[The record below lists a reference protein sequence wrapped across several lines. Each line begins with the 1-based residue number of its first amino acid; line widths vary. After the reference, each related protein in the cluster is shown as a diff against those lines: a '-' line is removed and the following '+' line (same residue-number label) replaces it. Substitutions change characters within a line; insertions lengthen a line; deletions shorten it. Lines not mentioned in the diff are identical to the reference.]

1 MQGIILTKIVDNCK
15 KRYSLTIKKLSHF
28 VLETSHGWGKG
39 HREGGRIM
47 KKAILKWLGIF
58 FFVLSLSGLPFL
70 GQQANAAGK
79 PIVIGAPLA
88 TAFLYGWDAE
98 RAIRLAVEEINAR
111 GGVTVGK
118 EKRPFKVEVMDT
130 RDLEPGVPTSDALLV
145 VEKLILEKNADF
157 IVGGPVR
164 SEAALAA
171 MDLLS
176 KYKKVSILTT
186 GVLTPAYHKRVEAE
200 YDKFKYCFRIS
211 GEVGWMVVGEFI
223 PCLMEIKAKHNLN
236 RLFIM
241 IQDVAHARAGGDLV
255 EKMSKERGWEVLG
268 KEVYPTGTTDYSVGL
283 LKAKKENAQVI
294 LIWMDMPET
303 SILLKQ
309 WYDMKVP
316 ALPYGTIISAAEE
329 PGFWKATEGKG
340 EYCMASVV
348 NAGNSPCKA
357 TPWTMKFVEAYTKKW
372 NVEPEGYGTSSSYM
386 AVYTLKDAIERAGS
400 LDSDAVVA
408 ALEKT
413 DLMGGVYG
421 RIRFNPKTHQ
431 VIPSIDPNEGA
442 VGTIFQWQAGKRVV
456 VFPPKIAMGEVKL
469 PPWMKK

>member
-1 MQGIILTKIVDNCK
+1 MKVKNIFLLAGVLFLTVG
-15 KRYSLTIKKLSHF
+15 LLS
-28 VLETSHGWGKG
+28 
-39 HREGGRIM
+39 
-47 KKAILKWLGIF
+47 
-58 FFVLSLSGLPFL
+58 LPFL
-70 GQQANAAGK
+70 TPEAIAQGK
-79 PIVIGAPLA
+79 PIIIGAPLA

-98 RAIRLAVEEINAR
+98 RAIKLAVEEINAA
-111 GGVTVGK
+111 GGVKVGN

-186 GVLTPAYHKRVEAE
+186 GVLTPAYHKRIESDYE
-200 YDKFKYCFRIS
+200 KFKYCFRIS
-211 GEVGWMVVGEFI
+211 GEVTWMVVGEFI

-255 EKMSKERGWEVLG
+255 AKLAAEKGWEVLG
-268 KEVYPTGTTDYSVGL
+268 KEIYPTGTTDYSVGL
-283 LKAKKENAQVI
+283 MKAKKENAQVI

-309 WYDMKVP
+309 WYDMKIP

-340 EYCMASVV
+340 EYAMASVV
-348 NAGNSPCKA
+348 NAGNAPSKA
-357 TPWTMKFVEAYTKKW
+357 TPWTMKFVEAYTKRWK
-372 NVEPEGYGTSSSYM
+372 VEPEGYGTSSSYM
-386 AVYTLKDAIERAGS
+386 AVYTLKDAIERAGT
-400 LDSDAVVA
+400 LDSATVVA

-413 DLMGGVYG
+413 DLMGVYG
-421 RIRFNPKTHQ
+421 RIKFNPKNHQ
-431 VIPSIDPNEGA
+431 VIPSVDPNEGA
-442 VGTIFQWQAGKRVV
+442 VGTIFQWQAGKRIV

>member
-1 MQGIILTKIVDNCK
+1 
-15 KRYSLTIKKLSHF
+15 
-28 VLETSHGWGKG
+28 
-39 HREGGRIM
+39 M
-47 KKAILKWLGIF
+47 KKAKLWVGIF
-58 FFVLSLSGLPFL
+58 FLVMALLGLPFL
-70 GQQANAAGK
+70 GPQVNAAAK

-98 RAIRLAVEEINAR
+98 RGIKLAVEEINKK

-118 EKRPFKVEVMDT
+118 EKRPFKVEVIDT

-164 SEAALAA
+164 SESALAA

-211 GEVGWMVVGEFI
+211 GQVGWLVTGDFI
-223 PCLMEIKAKHNLN
+223 PCLMDIKAKHGLN
-236 RLFIM
+236 KLFIM
-241 IQDVAHARAGGDLV
+241 VQDVAHARATGDLTAKLAG
-255 EKMSKERGWEVLG
+255 EKGWEVLG
-268 KEVYPTGTTDYSVGL
+268 KEIYPTGTTDYSVGL
-283 LKAKKENAQVI
+283 LKVKKDNAQVI
-294 LIWMDMPET
+294 LIVMDMPES

-309 WYDMKVP
+309 WFDMKIP
-316 ALPYGTIISAAEE
+316 ALPFGTIISAAEQ
-329 PGFWKATEGKG
+329 PGFYKATEGKG
-340 EYCMASVV
+340 EYCLASVV
-348 NAGNSPCKA
+348 NAGNAPSKA
-357 TPWTMKFVEAYTKKW
+357 TPWTMKFVEAYQKKYGL
-372 NVEPEGYGTSSSYM
+372 EPEGYGTSSSYM
-386 AVYTLKDAIERAGS
+386 AVYVLKDAIERAGS
-400 LDSDAVVA
+400 LDSDAVIA

-413 DLMGGVYG
+413 DMMGVYG
-421 RIRFNPKTHQ
+421 RIKFDPKSHQ
-431 VIPSIDPNEGA
+431 VIPSVDPNEGA
-442 VGTIFQWQAGKRVV
+442 VGTIFQWQAGKRIV

>member
-1 MQGIILTKIVDNCK
+1 MKRTCHVLVFLLLAIFIIP
-15 KRYSLTIKKLSHF
+15 SF
-28 VLETSHGWGKG
+28 VF
-39 HREGGRIM
+39 
-47 KKAILKWLGIF
+47 A
-58 FFVLSLSGLPFL
+58 
-70 GQQANAAGK
+70 QK
-79 PIVIGAPLA
+79 PIVIGSPLA
-88 TAFLYGWDAE
+88 TAFLYGWDAA
-98 RAIRLAVEEINAR
+98 RAITLATEEINAA

-118 EKRPFKVEVMDT
+118 DKRPFKIEIMDT

-186 GVLTPAYHKRVEAE
+186 GVLTPAYHRRVEAE

-211 GEVGWMVVGEFI
+211 GEVAWMVTGEFI

-268 KEVYPTGTTDYSVGL
+268 KEVFPTGTTDFSVGL
-283 LKAKKENAQVI
+283 MKAKKDNAQVI

-309 WYDMKVP
+309 WYDMKIP

-329 PGFWKATEGKG
+329 PGFWKATDGKG
-340 EYCMASVV
+340 EYAMASVV
-348 NAGNSPCKA
+348 NAGNAPSNA
-357 TPWTMKFVEAYTKKW
+357 TPWTMKFVDAYKKRW
-372 NVEPEGYGTSSSYM
+372 KTEPEGYGTSSSYM
-386 AVYTLKDAIERAGS
+386 AVYTLKDAIERAGT
-400 LDSDAVVA
+400 LDSDAIVA

-413 DLMGGVYG
+413 DLKGGVYG
-421 RIRFNPKTHQ
+421 RIRFNPKSHQ
-431 VIPSIDPNEGA
+431 VIPSVDPNEGA
-442 VGTIFQWQAGKRVV
+442 VGTIFQWQKGKRVV

>member
-1 MQGIILTKIVDNCK
+1 MRRRIVLLLAGV
-15 KRYSLTIKKLSHF
+15 SLFT
-28 VLETSHGWGKG
+28 
-39 HREGGRIM
+39 
-47 KKAILKWLGIF
+47 F
-58 FFVLSLSGLPFL
+58 FPFPSFSTV
-70 GQQANAAGK
+70 AAQGK

-98 RAIRLAVEEINAR
+98 RAIRLAVEEINAK
-111 GGVTVGK
+111 GGVAFGK

-130 RDLEPGVPTSDALLV
+130 RDLEPGVPTSEALLV

-176 KYKKVSILTT
+176 KYKKVSILST

-200 YDKFKYCFRIS
+200 YEKFKYCFRIS
-211 GEVGWMVVGEFI
+211 GEVGWMVMGEFI

-255 EKMSKERGWEVLG
+255 EKMAKARGWEVLG
-268 KEVYPTGTTDYSVGL
+268 REIFPTGTTDFSVGL
-283 LKAKKENAQVI
+283 MKAKKENAQVI

-329 PGFWKATEGKG
+329 PGFWKATGGKG

-348 NAGNSPCKA
+348 NAGNCPSNA
-357 TPWTMKFVEAYTKKW
+357 TIWTMKFVEAYTKRW

-386 AVYTLKDAIERAGS
+386 AVYTLKDAIERAGTLS
-400 LDSDAVVA
+400 PDAVVS

-413 DLMGGVYG
+413 DLMGVYG
-421 RIRFNPKTHQ
+421 RIRFNPKNHQ
-431 VIPSIDPNEGA
+431 VIPSVDPNEGA

>member
-1 MQGIILTKIVDNCK
+1 M
-15 KRYSLTIKKLSHF
+15 
-28 VLETSHGWGKG
+28 E
-39 HREGGRIM
+39 
-47 KKAILKWLGIF
+47 KAKQWVGVFLLA
-58 FFVLSLSGLPFL
+58 LALAGLPFL
-70 GQQANAAGK
+70 GHQADAAEK

-98 RAIRLAVEEINAR
+98 RAIKLAVEEINAK

-157 IVGGPVR
+157 MIGGPIR

-186 GVLTPAYHKRVEAE
+186 GALTPAYSRRVGDE

-211 GEVGWMVVGEFI
+211 GEVGWMVTGEFL
-223 PCLMEIKAKHNLN
+223 PCLMDIKAKYGLN
-236 RLFIM
+236 KLFIM
-241 IQDVAHARAGGDLV
+241 IQDVAHARGGGDLV
-255 EKMSKERGWEVLG
+255 AKLATEKGWEVLG
-268 KEVYPTGTTDYSVGL
+268 KEVYPTGTTDFSVGL

-294 LIWMDMPET
+294 LIWMDMPES

-309 WYDMKVP
+309 WFDMKIP
-316 ALPYGTIISAAEE
+316 ALPFGTIISAAEE

-340 EYCMASVV
+340 EYALASVV
-348 NAGNSPCKA
+348 NAGNSPSKA
-357 TPWTMKFVEAYTKKW
+357 TPWTMKFVDAYKKKW
-372 NVEPEGYGTSSSYM
+372 GLEPEGYGTSSSYM
-386 AVYTLKDAIERAGS
+386 AVYVLKDAIERAGS
-400 LDSDAVVA
+400 LDSNAVVA

-413 DLMGGVYG
+413 DLMGVYG
-421 RIRFNPKTHQ
+421 RIKFNPKNHQ
-431 VIPSIDPNEGA
+431 VIPSVDPNEGA
-442 VGTIFQWQAGKRVV
+442 VGTIFQWQAGKRIV
-456 VFPPKIAMGEVKL
+456 VFPPKIAVGEVKL

>member
-1 MQGIILTKIVDNCK
+1 
-15 KRYSLTIKKLSHF
+15 
-28 VLETSHGWGKG
+28 
-39 HREGGRIM
+39 M
-47 KKAILKWLGIF
+47 KKFRFKWVGIF
-58 FFVLSLSGLPFL
+58 FLAMVFCGLPIL
-70 GQQANAAGK
+70 GHQANAQGK

-98 RAIRLAVEEINAR
+98 RAIKLAVEEINAK

-223 PCLMEIKAKHNLN
+223 PCLMDIKAKYGLN
-236 RLFIM
+236 KLFIM

-255 EKMSKERGWEVLG
+255 SKLATEKGWEVVG
-268 KEVYPTGTTDYSVGL
+268 KEIFPTGTTDYSVGL
-283 LKAKKENAQVI
+283 MKAKKENAQVI
-294 LIWMDMPET
+294 LIWMDMPES

-309 WYDMKVP
+309 WFDMKVP
-316 ALPYGTIISAAEE
+316 ALPFGTIISAAEE

-340 EYCMASVV
+340 EYAMGSVV
-348 NAGNSPCKA
+348 NAGNTPSKA
-357 TPWTMKFVEAYTKKW
+357 TPWTMKFVEAYQKKW
-372 NVEPEGYGTSSSYM
+372 KLEPEGYGTSSSYM

-400 LDSDAVVA
+400 LDSDKVVA

-413 DLMGGVYG
+413 DLMGVYG
-421 RIRFNPKTHQ
+421 RIKFNPKNHQ
-431 VIPSIDPNEGA
+431 IIPSVDPNEGA

>member
-1 MQGIILTKIVDNCK
+1 MERKKIF
-15 KRYSLTIKKLSHF
+15 LL
-28 VLETSHGWGKG
+28 
-39 HREGGRIM
+39 
-47 KKAILKWLGIF
+47 AGIF
-58 FFVLSLSGLPFL
+58 LLTVGLLNLSFL
-70 GQQANAAGK
+70 TTDSKAAGK
-79 PIVIGAPLA
+79 PIVLGAPLA

-98 RAIRLAVEEINAR
+98 RAIKLAVEEINAA
-111 GGVTVGK
+111 GGVKVGK
-118 EKRPFKVEVMDT
+118 EKRPFQVEVIDT

-176 KYKKVSILTT
+176 KYKKVSILST
-186 GVLTPAYHKRVEAE
+186 GVLTPAYHARVAKE

-211 GEVGWMVVGEFI
+211 GEVVWMVKGEFI
-223 PCLMEIKAKHNLN
+223 PCLMGFKEKYGLN

-241 IQDVAHARAGGDLV
+241 IQDVAHARAGGGLV

-268 KEVYPTGTTDYSVGL
+268 TEVYPTGTTDYSVGL
-283 LKAKKENAQVI
+283 MKAKKENAQVI

-309 WYDMKVP
+309 WYDMKIP

-340 EYCMASVV
+340 EYAMASVV
-348 NAGNSPCKA
+348 NAGNAPSKA
-357 TPWTMKFVEAYTKKW
+357 TPWTMKFVEAYQKKW
-372 NVEPEGYGTSSSYM
+372 GLEPEGYGTSSSYM

-400 LDSDAVVA
+400 LKSDAVIA

-413 DLMGGVYG
+413 DLMGVYG
-421 RIRFNPKTHQ
+421 RIKFDPKSHQ

>member
-1 MQGIILTKIVDNCK
+1 MEKPKQWVAVF
-15 KRYSLTIKKLSHF
+15 SL
-28 VLETSHGWGKG
+28 VL
-39 HREGGRIM
+39 
-47 KKAILKWLGIF
+47 
-58 FFVLSLSGLPFL
+58 VLVGLPFL
-70 GQQANAAGK
+70 GDQAKAAGK

-98 RAIRLAVEEINAR
+98 RAMKLAAEEINAK

-118 EKRPFKVEVMDT
+118 EKRPLKIEAMDT
-130 RDLEPGVPTSDALLV
+130 RDLEPGVPVSDALLV

-164 SEAALAA
+164 SEGALAA

-186 GVLTPAYHKRVEAE
+186 GALTPAYQKRVEAE

-211 GEVGWMVVGEFI
+211 GEVGWMVAGEFV
-223 PCLMEIKAKHNLN
+223 PCLMDIKTKYGLSK
-236 RLFIM
+236 LFIM
-241 IQDVAHARAGGDLV
+241 VQDVAHARGGGDIVAKLAS
-255 EKMSKERGWEVLG
+255 EKGWEIVG
-268 KEVYPTGTTDYSVGL
+268 KEIYPTGTTDYSVGL

-294 LIWMDMPET
+294 LIWMDMPES

-309 WYDMKVP
+309 WYDMKIP
-316 ALPYGTIISAAEE
+316 ALPFGTIIAAAEQ

-348 NAGNSPCKA
+348 NAGNAPSQA
-357 TPWTMKFVEAYTKKW
+357 TPWTMKFVDAYKKKYGL
-372 NVEPEGYGTSSSYM
+372 EPEGYGTSSSYM
-386 AVYTLKDAIERAGS
+386 AIYVLKDAIERAGS
-400 LDSDAVVA
+400 LNSDAVVA

-413 DLMGGVYG
+413 DLMGVYG
-421 RIRFNPKTHQ
+421 RIKFNPKSHQ
-431 VIPSIDPNEGA
+431 VIPSIDPKEGA

-456 VFPPKIAMGEVKL
+456 VFPPKIAVGEIKL

>member
-1 MQGIILTKIVDNCK
+1 
-15 KRYSLTIKKLSHF
+15 
-28 VLETSHGWGKG
+28 
-39 HREGGRIM
+39 M
-47 KKAILKWLGIF
+47 KKPIRWVG
-58 FFVLSLSGLPFL
+58 VLSLVLVLVGLPFL
-70 GQQANAAGK
+70 AHQANAAGK

-98 RAIRLAVEEINAR
+98 RAMKLAAEEINAK

-118 EKRPFKVEVMDT
+118 EKRLLKIEAMDT

-145 VEKLILEKNADF
+145 MEKLILEKNADF
-157 IVGGPVR
+157 IIGGPVR

-186 GVLTPAYHKRVEAE
+186 GALTPAYHKRVEAE

-211 GEVGWMVVGEFI
+211 GEVAWMVTGEFL
-223 PCLMEIKAKHNLN
+223 PCLMEIKAKYGLN
-236 RLFIM
+236 KLFIM

-255 EKMSKERGWEVLG
+255 SKLAAEKGWEVVG
-268 KEVYPTGTTDYSVGL
+268 KEIFPTGTTDYSVGL
-283 LKAKKENAQVI
+283 MKAKKENAQVI

-309 WYDMKVP
+309 WFDMKVP
-316 ALPYGTIISAAEE
+316 ALPFGTIISAAEE

-348 NAGNSPCKA
+348 NAGNAPSNA
-357 TPWTMKFVEAYTKKW
+357 TPWTMKFVDAYKKKYGL
-372 NVEPEGYGTSSSYM
+372 EPEGYGTSSSYM
-386 AVYTLKDAIERAGS
+386 AVYVLKDAIERAGS
-400 LDSDAVVA
+400 LNSDAVVA

-413 DLMGGVYG
+413 DLMGVYG
-421 RIRFNPKTHQ
+421 RIRFNPKNHQ
-431 VIPSIDPNEGA
+431 VIPSVDPKEGA

-456 VFPPKIAMGEVKL
+456 VFPLKIAMGEVKL